1 MDRPTAA
8 AAAAGSEGAGGPGPG
23 PGPAGGWRS
32 PRVPGV
38 PAAGSRQPSVETLDS
53 PTGSHVEWCKQLI
66 AATISSQIS
75 GSVTSENVSRDYKVF
90 RRPDIRNIHKARQ
103 RLEIQEE
110 HNGYPSEAEADQVA
124 LRDGNKL
131 VQMEEAPLF
140 PGESIKAIVK
150 DVMYICPFMG
160 AVSGMLTVTDF
171 KMYFRNVERDPH
183 FILDV
188 PLGVISRVEKIGA
201 QSHGDNSCGIEIVCK
216 DMRNLRLAYKPEE
229 QSKPGIFEN
238 LNKHAFPLSNGQTV
252 FAFNYKEKFPIN
264 GWKVYDPVAEYKR
277 QGLPN
282 ESWKI
287 SRVNSNYELCDTYPA
302 IIVVPTS
309 VKDDDLSKVAAFRA
323 KGRVPVLSWIHPES
337 QATITRC
344 SQPLV
349 GPSDKRCKEDEKYLQ
364 TIMDA
369 NAQSHKLTIF
379 DARQNSV
386 ADTNKMLL
394 AGAVRIADKIESG
407 KTSVVVHCSDGWDRT
422 AQLTSLAMLML
433 DSYYRTIKGFEIL
446 IEKEWIS
453 FGHRFALRVG
463 HGNDNHADADRS
475 PIFLQFIDCVWQM
488 TRQFP
493 SAFEFNELFLITIL
507 DHLYSCLFGTFLSNC
522 EQQLFKEDV
531 PTKTISLWSY
541 INSQLDEF
549 SNPFFVNYE
558 NHILYPVASLSHL
571 ELWVNYYVRWNP
583 RMRPQMPIHQNLKE
597 LLAIRAELQKRVEDL
612 QQEMATRASSPS
624 ERGSSPSHSVTPVHT
639 SV

>member
-1 MDRPTAA
+1 MDRPAAA
-8 AAAAGSEGAGGPGPG
+8 AAAAGCEG
-23 PGPAGGWRS
+23 PGPAGGRRP
-32 PRVPGV
+32 PRGAGG

-90 RRPDIRNIHKARQ
+90 RRPDLRNIHKARQ
-103 RLEIQEE
+103 RL
-110 HNGYPSEAEADQVA
+110 A

-131 VQMEEAPLF
+131 AQMEEAPLF

-160 AVSGMLTVTDF
+160 AVSGTLTVTDF
-171 KMYFRNVERDPH
+171 KMYFKNVERDPH
-183 FILDV
+183 FVLDV

-216 DMRNLRLAYKPEE
+216 DMRNLRLAYKQEE
-229 QSKPGIFEN
+229 QSKLGIFEN
-238 LNKHAFPLSNGQTV
+238 LNKHAFPLSNGQTL
-252 FAFNYKEKFPIN
+252 FAFNYKEKFPTN
-264 GWKVYDPVAEYKR
+264 GWKVYDPVSEYKR

-287 SRVNSNYELCDTYPA
+287 SKVNSNYELCDTYPA

-349 GPSDKRCKEDEKYLQ
+349 GPNDKRCKEDEKYLQ

-369 NAQSHKLTIF
+369 NAQSHKLVIF

-386 ADTNKMLL
+386 ADTNKAKGGGYESESAYPNAELVFLEIHNIHVMRESLRKLKEVVYPSIDEARWLSNVDGTHWLEYIRMLL

-433 DSYYRTIKGFEIL
+433 DGHYRTIKGFEAL
-446 IEKEWIS
+446 VEKEWIS
-453 FGHRFALRVG
+453 FGHKFALRVG

-507 DHLYSCLFGTFLSNC
+507 DHLYSCLFGTFLCNC
-522 EQQLFKEDV
+522 EQQRFKEHEARVKPPSSGDSCPGV
-531 PTKTISLWSY
+531 SFAPHLLTASRLLEAHTSAPSRASPLLEASLW
-541 INSQLDEF
+541 LPTAVHREA
-549 SNPFFVNYE
+549 P
-558 NHILYPVASLSHL
+558 
-571 ELWVNYYVRWNP
+571 
-583 RMRPQMPIHQNLKE
+583 
-597 LLAIRAELQKRVEDL
+597 LLQAV
-612 QQEMATRASSPS
+612 
-624 ERGSSPSHSVTPVHT
+624 
-639 SV
+639 